1 MSIMQIQ
8 SKAHTISRTSESE
21 QNFHEQV
28 RKLLCEDHV
37 GYVLVTC
44 RKTKQAG
51 KLEVEVSYDG
61 DPDLACYLTEGA
73 QSYFQHEFPGGE

>member
-1 MSIMQIQ
+1 MSDMQIQ
-8 SKAHTISRTSESE
+8 SKTQAIVRTHENE
-21 QNFHEQV
+21 KNFHEQV
-28 RKLLCEDHV
+28 RTLLCEDHV

-61 DPDLACYLTEGA
+61 DPDLACYLVEGA
-73 QSYFQHEFPGGE
+73 QGYFQHEFPGGE

>member
-1 MSIMQIQ
+1 MQMQ
-8 SKAHTISRTSESE
+8 SKTQANVGTLESKSS
-21 QNFHEQV
+21 FHEQA
-28 RKLLCEDHV
+28 RTLLCEDHV

-44 RKTKQAG
+44 RKTKHAG

-73 QSYFQHEFPGGE
+73 QSYFQNEFAGG